1 MIRHS
6 LKTLSTSTPTLL
18 SPAGTH
24 SGVDITIQNVD
35 ASAYVYLGGEEVSST
50 NYGYRISPGH
60 AISIELQGKD
70 SLYAVSSTNS
80 INAAVLMANL
90 EAGQ

>member
-6 LKTLSTSTPTLL
+6 LKSLNTTSPILL
-18 SPAGTH
+18 SPFGTH
-24 SGVDITIQNVD
+24 SGVDITIQNVNETG
-35 ASAYVYLGGEEVSST
+35 YVYLGGEDVSSS
-50 NYGYRISPGH
+50 NYGYRILPNH

-70 SLYAVSSTNS
+70 SLHAVSS
-80 INAAVLMANL
+80 INAMNVAVLMANL